1 MNLQF
6 ANRVAVVTGGGHGL
20 GRTYARE
27 LASRGA
33 IVVINDIGCAPDGL
47 STAESVAG
55 EIASSGG
62 TATAHLGSIA
72 DPTVARTLIEE
83 TVDRFGRI
91 DILVNNAGFTTMTD
105 FTSHAL
111 ADLDDLLDVHLR
123 GPFAATQEAFRHME
137 RNGYGRIVF
146 TSSSAGVFGRVGG
159 GGYSIAKTALLGLMN
174 IVSLEGMKSGILAN
188 VILPSG
194 KTNIEVRG
202 GARVPSND
210 RLREMFGLM
219 DSFLAPEFVTPLL
232 VYLCS
237 EQCDVSHR
245 IYSVIGGRYA
255 RVFVGVTEGWMAEGT
270 TPPSVEEIAGHLS
283 TIDAMDAWTLPLSA
297 EDELTEVAERRR
309 IFPPRGHS
317 PESRGG
323 PC

>member
-1 MNLQF
+1 M
-6 ANRVAVVTGGGHGL
+6 VTGGGHGL

-33 IVVINDIGCAPDGL
+33 IVVINDIGSAPDGL

-72 DPTVARTLIEE
+72 DPTVARALIEE
-83 TVDRFGRI
+83 TVDRYGRI
-91 DILVNNAGFTTMTD
+91 DILVNNAGFTTMAD
-105 FTSHAL
+105 FTSHTL

-123 GPFAATQEAFRHME
+123 GPFAATQEAFRHMQQ
-137 RNGYGRIVF
+137 NSYGRIVF

-159 GGYSIAKTALLGLMN
+159 GGYSIAKTALLGLMHV
-174 IVSLEGMKSGILAN
+174 VSLEGRQSGILAN

-202 GARVPSND
+202 EARAASND
-210 RLREMFGLM
+210 RLRETFGLLE
-219 DSFLAPEFVTPLL
+219 SFLAPEFVTPLL

-255 RVFVGVTEGWMAEGT
+255 RVFVGVTEGWMAEST
-270 TPPSVEEIAGHLS
+270 TPPSVEEMAEHLS
-283 TIDAMDAWTLPLSA
+283 TIDAMNAWTLPLSA
-297 EDELTEVAERRR
+297 EDELIEVAERRR
-309 IFPPRGHS
+309 IFPPRGIA
-317 PESRGG
+317 
-323 PC
+323 

>member
-1 MNLQF
+1 MEYRKVNLQF

-20 GRTYARE
+20 GRTYAVE
-27 LASRGA
+27 LARRGA
-33 IVVINDIGCAPDGL
+33 IVVINDIGSGPDGL
-47 STAESVAG
+47 STAESVAA

-72 DPTVARTLIEE
+72 DPTAARTLIEE
-83 TVDRFGRI
+83 TVHRHGRI

-105 FTSHAL
+105 FTSHTL

-137 RNGYGRIVF
+137 RDDYGRIVF

-159 GGYSIAKTALLGLMN
+159 GGYAIAKTALLGLMN
-174 IVSLEGMKSGILAN
+174 IVSLEGRQSGILAN

-202 GARVPSND
+202 GARVAND
-210 RLREMFGLM
+210 RLRETFGLL

-255 RVFVGVTEGWMAEGT
+255 RVFVGVTGGWMAET
-270 TPPSVEEIAGHLS
+270 NTPPSVEEMAEHLS
-283 TIDAMDAWTLPLSA
+283 AIDAMDAWTIPLSA

-309 IFPPRGHS
+309 IFPPHGIA
-317 PESRGG
+317 
-323 PC
+323 